1 MEYFLALHSQ
11 VYTFIY
17 HIKKQSKFY
26 LGEIINYLLG
36 ENTDI
41 CQKNLFQII
50 HVLLKQHPVQ
60 SYLQNS
66 RIYFIRNFAMQQLF
80 TGNLF
85 KMDLKVA
92 VMKIQC
98 FPHGIWYNHQLLFS
112 QRTSTYK
119 MSSGKTILQRRN
131 SPGGSHNM

>member
-17 HIKKQSKFY
+17 HIKKQSKFC
-26 LGEIINYLLG
+26 LEEIINYLLG

-60 SYLQNS
+60 SYLQNY
-66 RIYFIRNFAMQQLF
+66 RIYFIRNLAMQQLF

-98 FPHGIWYNHQLLFS
+98 FPMVFGTII
-112 QRTSTYK
+112 
-119 MSSGKTILQRRN
+119 SSCSHRGLHLQDVFWQN
-131 SPGGSHNM
+131 NTAET